1 MGNIQRVVVRQ
12 SDIASHDVKSTNQIK
27 LQQTT
32 ANQPSS
38 TPSGSQTKMISAADL
53 QKLISSG
60 AVKTVTRTSVIP
72 QTTASVS
79 TPPTI
84 RQVATNQQ
92 LAQQQVIGSMH
103 SDTANDLNDIFYKR
117 FFALV
122 DDLISKNLHVLS
134 DFKCWWTPDYPFGKT
149 SSYKPIFKSNT
160 YGESTWKCVVATRD
174 RAES

>member
-12 SDIASHDVKSTNQIK
+12 SDIVSHDVKSTNQIK

-38 TPSGSQTKMISAADL
+38 TPSGSQTKMISAANL

-84 RQVATNQQ
+84 RQAATNQQ
-92 LAQQQVIGSMH
+92 QAQQQVISSNLVCILIWQM
-103 SDTANDLNDIFYKR
+103 
-117 FFALV
+117 FFT
-122 DDLISKNLHVLS
+122 
-134 DFKCWWTPDYPFGKT
+134 C
-149 SSYKPIFKSNT
+149 
-160 YGESTWKCVVATRD
+160 
-174 RAES
+174 